1 MADSTL
7 KFGIDTGNAQDAVD
21 DLTQRVAE
29 LDQLLA
35 EDHVVGIDDSVA
47 KSLLDDLTKATKDL
61 ASSFDSAFSSADT
74 SFQDSRK
81 ALAAMVAAGK
91 EGTAEFDALV
101 ESARKAQDT
110 AKGLSDALARVD
122 NLLTPKELVVE
133 VPPVE
138 VPPID
143 LPELDFQVKPIEF
156 GSVDDGKKLLAE
168 MALAGKRGTQEFEEL
183 KNRVIAAT
191 KEANAL
197 QEELDQVNKELDAVP
212 PNPFNFVAN
221 AAAFDGLGQAS
232 EFLDGFAEK
241 GIESRDALRQMAA
254 QTGLVGEE
262 LEKLKGSADE
272 AFVQGVGES
281 LAEARAAVSATQKSL
296 GNIFTED
303 QVGQL
308 TVRFS
313 AIGKSFDKEAAEVA
327 AKSRTFAENFNITDA
342 DKLGDLVA
350 LGMQKANGAMDDV
363 LDTMDEYSQL
373 VVQAG
378 FDSEEFVG
386 TLVKGVEAGARDT
399 DKLADTIKETK
410 IRLNDGSI
418 SAALQD
424 TISPIDDTIKGIVK
438 LGEQGKLSVKDVMI
452 QSSQAINEA
461 FDAGKISEAM
471 RSQLQVAIS
480 GTPAE
485 DLGSEL
491 YARTFGAPI
500 DTAQIRE
507 QAKVAGEQIQS
518 GIGSVTVFEKMG
530 KQFDLLKTKTS
541 EFFAPFI
548 AGAGNA
554 LQTVSQL
561 GPGINAAFS
570 KDSPLNSFL
579 TGGLGKVKTLVATL
593 VPGFASVGTAGAAA
607 GTATATGFAPVLA
620 TILPIVL
627 GIGALVGVFA
637 LAYNKSET
645 FRQKID
651 DIKTKVSDFIE
662 NALKKIQ
669 PVFDAIGEV
678 VGVVGEAIGSLV
690 EVYLE
695 LMIAQFEIAF
705 DVISGVVGVIYSIG
719 KAIADFVA
727 RLIGFQD
734 IGDLFSQAFQVFK
747 NIIGFIKGGVQE
759 AKFAFEGFK
768 AAIGSLGETAGK
780 LWDSLTSFDIGGF
793 FSTLVGGINDA
804 AEAAAAKVREA
815 RFTASFSD
823 AAKSLSQS
831 FAQALDANVAAVK
844 AGTLSLEAG
853 LAKVNEM
860 VSRFKNLNVATEQ
873 NNPELF
879 KESVAA
885 LEAYRDKL
893 KEVTQE
899 TSKAAPPA
907 VIKATVKPTIEKLD
921 FTDVVLKATRE
932 AEDIRAQLRVAGIA
946 DDHQRDIAAL
956 DDKLRLTKRGIQ
968 DEEDAI
974 KKRIE
979 EALEKKKTASAEE
992 GKVIDVQIKAEQEAY
1007 QALANKRTAF
1017 EEQSAADRLT
1027 IERKYLAARIA
1038 ANDEAR
1044 AAQQNAELQ
1053 GLALQKEILDAQI
1066 AEISKSEEERTKTAK
1081 AREGKSLSGVFEQ
1094 SYNVQAESIR
1104 KQNELNI
1111 RQSVQSSKSFQQVRE
1126 GLIAA
1131 NAQAVADGK
1140 KTDAEVELEI
1150 EQSLL
1155 NEVQRRRSDST
1166 TQEFQMDQRAQFQM
1180 GQLRLQLLDQQLATA
1195 TDKKAAAL
1203 DAESTLVAAALDFQK
1218 RLYDAFFAGIDE
1230 ARAADLEK
1238 QKAANAEAFSDLL
1251 GRVQDGTTSY
1261 YDAIDERL
1269 KLQQEAVDIE
1279 AELNSRRFQNSAL
1292 FWRDLTAVVNEAA
1305 SASLSNTAVTIDGKL
1320 AEIGSSIKGTA
1331 EEESAHLTELLEYS
1345 SAKFLAITAEAAVSG
1360 KNILTASLN
1369 VGLELM
1375 LKYLEKQIL
1384 VWVAGIFGSSVS
1396 ELGFA
1401 GTLVAAGL
1409 TTAMYALVGVAKA
1422 ALGGKFHDG
1431 GFTGAGGEWEPAGVV
1446 HKGEFVQTAERTR
1459 EYWEPINHIHS
1470 GTFEKHY
1477 IRREEVKHE
1486 YAKPMELSRFFCD
1499 ERGRIIPVAGPAYG
1513 GGYAAQPSPAQIA
1526 LAERMERAAAALES
1540 ASKQIPQRI
1549 TTHHELAPIDLAIA
1563 ATVDSS
1569 ELAARHRHHHHVALN
1584 RG

>member
-21 DLTQRVAE
+21 ELTQRVAE
-29 LDQLLA
+29 LDTLLA

-61 ASSFDSAFSSADT
+61 ATSFDAAFSSADT

-101 ESARKAQDT
+101 ESALKAQDT
-110 AKGLSDALARVD
+110 AKGLTDALARVD
-122 NLLTPKELVVE
+122 KLLTPKELVVE

-143 LPELDFQVKPIEF
+143 LPELDFEVKPIEF
-156 GSVDDGKKLLAE
+156 GSVDDGKKLLSE
-168 MALAGKRGTQEFEEL
+168 MSLAGKRGTQEFEDL
-183 KNRVIAAT
+183 KDRVIAAT

-197 QEELDQVNKELDAVP
+197 QEELDQINQELDGVP
-212 PNPFNFVAN
+212 ANPFNFVAN
-221 AAAFDGLGQAS
+221 AAAFDGLGRAS

-241 GIESRDALRQMAA
+241 GVESRDALRQMAA

-272 AFVQGVGES
+272 AFVKGVGES

-327 AKSRTFAENFNITDA
+327 AKSRTFADNFNITDA

-363 LDTMDEYSQL
+363 LDTLDEYSQL

-386 TLVKGVEAGARDT
+386 TLVKGAEAGARDT
-399 DKLADTIKETK
+399 DKLADAIKETQ
-410 IRLNDGSI
+410 IRLNAGDI
-418 SAALQD
+418 STAFQD
-424 TISPIDDTIKGIVK
+424 TISPIDETIKGIVR
-438 LGEQGKLSVKDVMI
+438 LGEQGKLSVKEVMI

-471 RSQLQVAIS
+471 RSKLQVAIS

-491 YARTFGAPI
+491 YATVFGAPI

-518 GIGSVTVFEKMG
+518 GIGSVTLFEQMG
-530 KQFDLLKTKTS
+530 KQFELLKTKTS

-579 TGGLGKVKTLVATL
+579 TSGLRQAKTLVATL
-593 VPGFASVGTAGAAA
+593 VPTFASVGTAGAAA

-620 TILPIVL
+620 TILPVVL

-662 NALKKIQ
+662 NALKKIE
-669 PVFDAIGEV
+669 PVFEAIGEV
-678 VGVVGEAIGSLV
+678 VGVVGEAIGTLV

-705 DVISGVVGVIYSIG
+705 DIISGVVGVIYSIG

-727 RLIGFQD
+727 RLVGFQD
-734 IGDLFSQAFQVFK
+734 IGDLFSQAFQGFK
-747 NIIGFIKGGVQE
+747 DIIGFIKGGVQE
-759 AKFAFEGFK
+759 AKLSFEGFK

-780 LWDSLTSFDIGGF
+780 LWDNLTSFDIGGF

-804 AEAAAAKVREA
+804 ADAAAAKVREA

-823 AAKSLSQS
+823 AARSLTDS
-831 FAQALDANVAAVK
+831 FTKALDANVAAVK
-844 AGTLSLEAG
+844 AGTLSLDAG
-853 LAKVNEM
+853 LAKVDEM
-860 VSRFKNLNVATEQ
+860 VSRFRNLNVITEQ
-873 NNPELF
+873 KNPELF

-885 LEAYRDKL
+885 LEAY
-893 KEVTQE
+893 KEKMKSI
-899 TSKAAPPA
+899 TSDVSKTPPA

-932 AEDIRAQLRVAGIA
+932 AEDLRAQLRVAGIA
-946 DDHQRDIAAL
+946 DEHQRDIAAL

-974 KKRIE
+974 NKRIE

-992 GKVIDVQIKAEQEAY
+992 GKVIDVQIKNEQEAY

-1017 EEQSAADRLT
+1017 EEQAAADRLT

-1038 ANDEAR
+1038 ANDDAR

-1053 GLALQKEILDAQI
+1053 GLALQKEMLDAQI
-1066 AEISKSEEERTKTAK
+1066 AELSKSEEERTKTAK
-1081 AREGKSLSGVFEQ
+1081 SREGKSLSGVFEQ

-1104 KQNELNI
+1104 KQNELSI
-1111 RQSVQSSKSFQQVRE
+1111 RTAVQSSKSFQQVRE

-1131 NAQAVADGK
+1131 NAQAVADGR

-1150 EQSLL
+1150 EQVLL
-1155 NEVQRRRSDST
+1155 NEVQRRRADST
-1166 TQEFQMDQRAQFQM
+1166 TQEFQMDQRAQFEM
-1180 GQLRLQLLDQQLATA
+1180 GQVRLNLLDQQLATA

-1203 DAESTLVAAALDFQK
+1203 DAESALVSAALDFQK

-1230 ARAADLEK
+1230 ARAADLEN

-1251 GRVQDGTTSY
+1251 GRVQDGATTY

-1269 KLQQEAVDIE
+1269 TLQQEAVDIE

-1292 FWRDLTAVVNEAA
+1292 FWRDLTDVVNEAA

-1320 AEIGSSIKGTA
+1320 EEIGSSIKGTA
-1331 EEESAHLTELLEYS
+1331 EEESAHLTELLET
-1345 SAKFLAITAEAAVSG
+1345 SAAGFLAITAEASVSG
-1360 KNILTASLN
+1360 KNILTSSLN

-1375 LKYLEKQIL
+1375 LKFLEKQIL
-1384 VWVAGIFGSSVS
+1384 VWVAGIFGTSVS
-1396 ELGFA
+1396 QLGFA

-1409 TTAMYALVGVAKA
+1409 TTAMYAVVGVAKA

-1431 GFTGAGGEWEPAGVV
+1431 GFTGYGGEWEPAGIV

-1459 EYWEPINHIHS
+1459 EYWQPINHIHT

-1477 IRREEVKHE
+1477 IRREDVRRE
-1486 YAKPMELSRFFCD
+1486 YAEPMELGRFFCD

-1513 GGYAAQPSPAQIA
+1513 GGYATQPSPAQLA
-1526 LAERMERAAAALES
+1526 LAERMERAAAALEA
-1540 ASKQIPQRI
+1540 ASQQIPQRI
-1549 TTHHELAPIDLAIA
+1549 TTHHELAPIELDIS
-1563 ATVDSS
+1563 ATVDTAQ
-1569 ELAARHRHHHHVALN
+1569 LDARHRHHHHVALN